1 MYLSARSART
11 RKARFSNCENGIV
24 KVRLADAV
32 QTCLLQ
38 NLTAPAAP
46 GNYDIRLLANNSTA
60 VVLGACDI
68 LVVTDPR

>member
-1 MYLSARSART
+1 VPLPRP
-11 RKARFSNCENGIV
+11 
-24 KVRLADAV
+24 
-32 QTCLLQ
+32 QTV